1 MYEAGAATSVPMGR
15 KAGGRH
21 TLPSVT
27 DARAAVLTLLDLDG
41 VREAVDAARDA
52 CTQLRWHEALRRRI
66 PEASA
71 ESRVRG
77 ARASAFLDGAEL
89 PVDLVRDL
97 VRGARSWPEQ
107 LDPVEEVLR
116 GAIQATAETEHVRGL
131 LVRSP
136 AQALARL
143 HVAAASGM
151 LPAEQVGRPRCD
163 GESSREFV
171 DLGMPPAPTDIPA
184 RLAGVGELIGMAGEV
199 PVVVAAALVHAELA
213 VVRPFVRGNGLV
225 ARAAERALIAAA
237 GLDPTGVAVPEAG
250 WLAGGGTAYLGAL
263 TAYASGT
270 SEGVG
275 LWLRQA
281 AEAMTRAVS
290 EGVRVAD
297 AVRIGRLS

>member
-1 MYEAGAATSVPMGR
+1 MS
-15 KAGGRH
+15 
-21 TLPSVT
+21 
-27 DARAAVLTLLDLDG
+27 DARAAVLTLLDLEG
-41 VREAVDAARDA
+41 VHEAVDAARDA

-77 ARASAFLDGAEL
+77 SRASAFLDGAEL

-97 VRGARSWPEQ
+97 VRGARPWPEH
-107 LDPVEEVLR
+107 LDP
-116 GAIQATAETEHVRGL
+116 ATAETEHIRGL

-136 AQALARL
+136 SQALARL
-143 HVAAASGM
+143 HVAAASGL
-151 LPAEQVGRPRCD
+151 LPVEQVGRPRQ
-163 GESSREFV
+163 GEETSREFV
-171 DLGMPPAPTDIPA
+171 DLGMPPAPAELPA
-184 RLAGVGELIGMAGEV
+184 RLAGVAELIGLAGEV
-199 PVVVAAALVHAELA
+199 PVVLAAALVHAELA

-225 ARAAERALIAAA
+225 ARAAERALVAAA

-270 SEGVG
+270 PQGVA

-281 AEAMTRAVS
+281 AQAMTQAAA
-290 EGVRVAD
+290 EGARVAD
-297 AVRIGRLS
+297 AVRVGRLT

>member
-1 MYEAGAATSVPMGR
+1 MSDV
-15 KAGGRH
+15 
-21 TLPSVT
+21 
-27 DARAAVLTLLDLDG
+27 RAAVLSLLDLDG

-66 PEASA
+66 PESSA

-97 VRGARSWPEQ
+97 IRGARPWPEH
-107 LDPVEEVLR
+107 LDPVEQVLR

-143 HVAAASGM
+143 HVAAASEL
-151 LPAEQVGRPRCD
+151 LPVDQVGRPRH
-163 GESSREFV
+163 GEETSREFV
-171 DLGMPPAPTDIPA
+171 DLGMPPAPADLPA
-184 RLAGVGELIGMAGEV
+184 RLAGVGELIGLAGEV
-199 PVVVAAALVHAELA
+199 PVGLAAALVHAEL
-213 VVRPFVRGNGLV
+213 VVLRPFVRGNGVV
-225 ARAAERALIAAA
+225 ARATERALVAAA
-237 GLDPTGVAVPEAG
+237 GLDPTGVSVPEAG

-270 SEGVG
+270 PEGVG
-275 LWLRQA
+275 LWLKQA
-281 AEAMTRAVS
+281 AEAMVRGAA
-290 EGVRVAD
+290 EGSRVAD
-297 AVRIGRLS
+297 AVRVGRLS

>member
-1 MYEAGAATSVPMGR
+1 MSRRGGLGRAVPG
-15 KAGGRH
+15 KVGGRH
-21 TLPSVT
+21 TLPFVT

-77 ARASAFLDGAEL
+77 AWASAFLDGAEL

-97 VRGARSWPEQ
+97 VRGARPWPEH

-151 LPAEQVGRPRCD
+151 LPAEQVGRPRRD

-171 DLGMPPAPTDIPA
+171 DLGMPPAPADIPA
-184 RLAGVGELIGMAGEV
+184 RLAGVGELIGLAGEV

-270 SEGVG
+270 PQGVG

-281 AEAMTRAVS
+281 AEAMTRAAS

-297 AVRIGRLS
+297 AVRIGRLG